1 MERWRRSEQRAA
13 RTWQA
18 WLAAGPRQRPT
29 LFHAYERALA
39 DEQRAAT
46 ELELVT
52 MRLGTGRRPGGLA
65 RSAR

>member
-18 WLAAGPRQRPT
+18 WLAAEPRQRAA
-29 LFHAYERALA
+29 LYCAYERALA
-39 DEQRAAT
+39 DEQRAAI

-52 MRLGTGRRPGGLA
+52 TRVACAEREGGLA
-65 RSAR
+65 RTG